1 MSITFAGQSGWFM
14 PRLSAFPFTGTA
26 WGSAR
31 VAKPDS
37 SAGLREM
44 NQGGFES
51 MVRAYSA
58 DLFRFAYWRC
68 HNRWQAQDLVQETFV
83 AAWKARESLR
93 DASAA
98 KAWLF
103 SILRNEHA
111 RTFQRKRLDLVD
123 VELDDLHIAGNSGEL
138 ERVEL
143 EQCLRALPANYR
155 EPLLLQVLGG
165 FSGKEISAI
174 LEISE
179 QNVMTRLTRARQ
191 ALQKLALPRG
201 EASWSES

>member
-1 MSITFAGQSGWFM
+1 
-14 PRLSAFPFTGTA
+14 
-26 WGSAR
+26 
-31 VAKPDS
+31 
-37 SAGLREM
+37 M
-44 NQGGFES
+44 NQSGFES

-68 HNRWQAQDLVQETFV
+68 RNRWQAQDLVQETFV
-83 AAWKARESLR
+83 AAWKARDSLR
-93 DASAA
+93 DPSAA

-111 RTFQRKRLDLVD
+111 RVFQRKRLDMVD
-123 VELDDLHIAGNSGEL
+123 VELEDLQISGNSREL

-143 EQCLRALPANYR
+143 EECLRALPANYR

-165 FSGKEISAI
+165 FSGKEIAAI